1 MKPES
6 NSTFRCPL
14 VQARRELSI
23 LRRGAIISSILPFV
37 LSVASILVVRHFD
50 PRFLHNPILV
60 CVLVLFVAGQALLLW
75 QLWQL
80 LARANSGISVLDIVK
95 KSGEVPD
102 LAALEAELSAA
113 PPDPIRDIVLGWI
126 HLDRSCEGEGAAE
139 LLRNSSDRR
148 SLRDQMELSIHAMIN
163 RSVLKLGFLGTLLGL
178 LLTFP
183 PMKRAILGLSDSD
196 GEMAFIRDIA
206 KALDED
212 AYAIQATLVAT
223 GLSLALETM
232 VVQLLDRFYSRF
244 ELVESLLSDWHITVV
259 GHAKNRRKPDPAGAG
274 EDNLRLQAKL
284 AQGQQILDAHLQKL
298 LESLRK
304 TGDAVE
310 TVARSQAALESRV
323 SEIVAWEK
331 DYRNFVAAKEK
342 AAAPALRRVEA

>member
-1 MKPES
+1 MKSES
-6 NSTFRCPL
+6 NPSLRCPL
-14 VQARRELSI
+14 AQARRELSI
-23 LRRGAIISSILPFV
+23 LRRGAILSAILPLA
-37 LSVASILVVRHFD
+37 LSAISILVVRHFD
-50 PRFLHNPILV
+50 PLFLRNPILV
-60 CVLVLFVAGQALLLW
+60 SVLVLFVAGQGLLLW

-80 LARANSGISVLDIVK
+80 LGRANSGMAILDIAK

-102 LAALEAELSAA
+102 LASLESELSAA
-113 PPDPIRDIVLGWI
+113 GPDPIRDIVLGWI
-126 HLDRSCEGEGAAE
+126 HLERSCDGDGAAE
-139 LLRNSSDRR
+139 LLRNSGDRR

-163 RSVLKLGFLGTLLGL
+163 RSVLKVGFLGTLVGL

-196 GEMAFIRDIA
+196 GQMAFIRDIA
-206 KALDED
+206 AALDED

-223 GLSLALETM
+223 GLSLLLETM

-244 ELVESLLSDWHITVV
+244 ELVESLLSDWHLTVL
-259 GHAKNRRKPDPAGAG
+259 RRSRTRPKPETSGSA

-298 LESLRK
+298 LETLRR
-304 TGDAVE
+304 TGDGVE
-310 TVARSQAALESRV
+310 SVARAQAALESRV

-331 DYRNFVAAKEK
+331 DYRAFVASKEK
-342 AAAPALRRVEA
+342 AATPALRRVEA

>member
-1 MKPES
+1 MNPES
-6 NSTFRCPL
+6 DSKLRCPL

-23 LRRGAIISSILPFV
+23 LRRGAIASSVLPFA
-37 LSVASILVVRHFD
+37 LSVVSVLVVRHFD
-50 PRFLHNPILV
+50 PHFLKNPILV
-60 CVLVLFVAGQALLLW
+60 CVLALFVAGQGLLLW

-80 LARANSGISVLDIVK
+80 LSRANSGMGILDIVK
-95 KSGEVPD
+95 RSGDEPD
-102 LAALEAELSAA
+102 LAALEAELSAVR
-113 PPDPIRDIVLGWI
+113 PDPIRDVVLGWI

-206 KALDED
+206 MALDED

-244 ELVESLLSDWHITVV
+244 ELVESLLSDWHLTVV
-259 GHAKNRRKPDPAGAG
+259 RRAGIRRRPDPAAAG

-298 LESLRK
+298 LESLRR
-304 TGDAVE
+304 TGEAVE
-310 TVARSQAALESRV
+310 SVARSQAALESKV

-331 DYRNFVAAKEK
+331 DYRNFVASKER
-342 AAAPALRRVEA
+342 AAAPAPRRVEA